1 MVKAKKRVSS
11 KNKNVKRAD
20 KSWHPT
26 PLKGSFMLIS
36 MLGILASY
44 YLVLPRS
51 LNFGISF
58 MIIFITMFIAS
69 IISMTKAPIID
80 ERI

>member
-1 MVKAKKRVSS
+1 MAKAKKQS
-11 KNKNVKRAD
+11 KSKRTASKRQD

-36 MLGILASY
+36 MLGILVSY

-51 LNFGISF
+51 LNFGASF
-58 MIIFITMFIAS
+58 IIIFVTMFIAS
-69 IISMTKAPIID
+69 LISMAKAPIID
-80 ERI
+80 EKI

>member
-1 MVKAKKRVSS
+1 MAKAKKHSGS
-11 KNKNVKRAD
+11 KHKSVKRVD

-36 MLGILASY
+36 MIGILTSY

-51 LNFGISF
+51 LNFGVSF

-69 IISMTKAPIID
+69 LISMTKAPIID
-80 ERI
+80 ERM